1 MLELNCWIYNHEFH
15 WLYKRK
21 YISCHKCGRVWAMDA
36 SGLNPTGMPHLDLF
50 LLLNPDNPSP
60 PGQSKLLPSSVDRSA
75 PLCTKNF
82 YNKLSVRIGFIIF
95 LQLLWILR
103 EHLELPFYVGDLF
116 CGLCIIA
123 CVFVAFFTKEVV

>member
-75 PLCTKNF
+75 PSASPPVPS
-82 YNKLSVRIGFIIF
+82 YPGSPEPV
-95 LQLLWILR
+95 QLALKF
-103 EHLELPFYVGDLF
+103 P
-116 CGLCIIA
+116 
-123 CVFVAFFTKEVV
+123 